1 MNRKTIVVAAAAGT
15 LAIAAGTAVALDTAA
30 TPASVAA
37 TSSPTTSS
45 TTEST
50 PTPTSSTSASSA
62 TVLSADD
69 AARLVRT
76 RLGGGVV
83 HEVEAEFEH
92 GRPEWKVEITKGGVA
107 YEIRVDAKTGAV
119 TRFETRAGDGRL
131 GRGDDRGVDDHGRRH
146 GGHGADDGQGDDR
159 DRGDNSG
166 RGSSGHGGDDSGGD
180 DHGGHGGDDG
190 PGDDRGGDR

>member
-15 LAIAAGTAVALDTAA
+15 LAIAAGTAWAVDTDV

-37 TSSPTTSS
+37 TATPTTSS
-45 TTEST
+45 TTT
-50 PTPTSSTSASSA
+50 PTTSSASSA

-69 AARLVRT
+69 AARLVRA

-119 TRFETRAGDGRL
+119 TRFETRDGDARPGRDDDD
-131 GRGDDRGVDDHGRRH
+131 GIDDRGRH
-146 GGHGADDGQGDDR
+146 GGHGADDGAGDDHGGRHGGDDR
-159 DRGDNSG
+159 D
-166 RGSSGHGGDDSGGD
+166 D

-190 PGDDRGGDR
+190 PGDDHGGDR